1 MDYMDRIHW
10 IALSANIVRD
20 ADPTGRGVELA
31 DLLIETSPSLDR
43 LEKKLMRSIDM
54 SASDMSASDITASLQ
69 NLDPYRSDR
78 IGEAG

>member
-54 SASDMSASDITASLQ
+54 SASDITASLQ

-78 IGEAG
+78 IGESG